1 MNRRWGKFVRDKAVS
16 RTEQGVQELT
26 EQQGHADQFAR
37 VVAELEIRNLIARV
51 AHLADDGELD
61 EYILLFTEDSS
72 WEFPGAPRRGR
83 ADILVGAHARR
94 SEKLTGPGSSSRH
107 VITTTAV
114 RVVDQATALADSY
127 WLFFR
132 ETTTSPV
139 LAGIGHYHDTAR
151 CEDGVWRIARREITF
166 G

>member
-1 MNRRWGKFVRDKAVS
+1 VRDEAVS
-16 RTEQGVQELT
+16 KTERSGGDPT
-26 EQQGHADQFAR
+26 TPKGHADQLAR
-37 VVAELEIRNLIARV
+37 VAADLEVRNLIARV
-51 AHLADDGELD
+51 AHLADDGDLD
-61 EYILLFTEDSS
+61 EYALLFTEDSS

-83 ADILVGAHARR
+83 ADILVGAQARR

-114 RVVDQATALADSY
+114 RVVDQATALGDSY